1 MRYSIAAA
9 AAAMAIGVSA
19 QNNGTGN
26 AQQSGVAGAIGGAN
40 ADFQA
45 TQYDTVVVQAYV
57 TTCPFA
63 TAFTYNG
70 QAYSG
75 AAGQVITVT
84 NCPCTVTAPAGSI
97 PSGALTATAPA
108 QPAQTAPPTNQNNA
122 GSGSGA
128 GTGSDQG
135 AGAGV
140 PSNGTQPTPEEF
152 TGAASKLSVAGLAA
166 VFAIAAYA
174 L

>member
-1 MRYSIAAA
+1 MRFTIAAA
-9 AAAMAIGVSA
+9 AAAMAVGVSA
-19 QNNGTGN
+19 QGTNGT
-26 AQQSGVAGAIGGAN
+26 AAAASGAAAAA

-45 TQYDTVVVQAYV
+45 TAFDTVVVNAYV
-57 TTCPFA
+57 TTCPAA

-75 AAGQVITVT
+75 SAGQVITVT

-97 PSGALTATAPA
+97 PSGAQTATAPA
-108 QPAQTAPPTNQNNA
+108 VPVATAPPTNQGNV
-122 GSGSGA
+122 
-128 GTGSDQG
+128 
-135 AGAGV
+135 V
-140 PSNGTQPTPEEF
+140 PSNDTGATPPVEQY